1 MRKSSIAVISL
12 LIIVAVGLFF
22 FQGEKE
28 IEQGL
33 WKDATY
39 TEDTTLGSGE
49 NGFDLVV
56 KTPDKE
62 ITFTINTDKTTVGEA
77 LKEVKL
83 IEGKESEFGIY
94 IKKVNGILADYD
106 IDQSYW
112 SFEQNGEAMLTGVD
126 AAEFK
131 NGETFELVYT
141 KQ

>member
-1 MRKSSIAVISL
+1 MKKVSITVISL
-12 LIIVAVGLFF
+12 LIVVAIGMFF
-22 FQGEKE
+22 SQGEKKTA
-28 IEQGL
+28 QGL
-33 WKDATY
+33 WEDATY
-39 TEDTTLGSGE
+39 TEDITLGSGK
-49 NGFDLVV
+49 NSFNLKVAAS
-56 KTPDKE
+56 DKS
-62 ITFTINTDKTTVGEA
+62 ITFTVKTDKTTVGEA

-141 KQ
+141 K